1 MVIQADEN
9 LLSIEASGP
18 YGGLNQHFVHG
29 RHQGDLFVGLEKY
42 RLVFDLTFSRRY

>member
-1 MVIQADEN
+1 LERNVGKREIMEKSVD
-9 LLSIEASGP
+9 AS
-18 YGGLNQHFVHG
+18 NQHFVHG